1 MNKYNESAVSSI
13 KWFIIMF
20 IIRKTKA
27 LNFWKTI
34 KNHQLMIFCQRADHI
49 KKEIMAYL
57 LHAATFLDLQQ
68 LIQIGQAVRL
78 NQRGKNFV
86 KSEAKSK
93 NFNRFI
99 ERWLL
104 EPWSTKES
112 EKKKQWY
119 FLCIISN
126 YNNGLSTSIIV
137 LIKKNQTN
145 PTKMI
150 SLNVKD
156 LA

>member
-1 MNKYNESAVSSI
+1 MV
-13 KWFIIMF
+13 
-20 IIRKTKA
+20 
-27 LNFWKTI
+27 
-34 KNHQLMIFCQRADHI
+34 
-49 KKEIMAYL
+49 YL

-112 EKKKQWY
+112 EKKTMI
-119 FLCIISN
+119 FFM
-126 YNNGLSTSIIV
+126 YNLE
-137 LIKKNQTN
+137 L
-145 PTKMI
+145 
-150 SLNVKD
+150 
-156 LA
+156 